1 MKKSSTLF
9 TIALVT
15 LIIFG
20 AVSSAEAFVD
30 PVSIAVI
37 GVGVVAIAAI
47 IGEKTKV
54 NDSEKKLA
62 RSDSYEQKSSPSL
75 VESSSSQ

>member
-9 TIALVT
+9 TIALAT

-20 AVSSAEAFVD
+20 AVSSAGAFVD

-47 IGEKTKV
+47 IGEKTKN
-54 NDSEKKLA
+54 NDTEKSMA
-62 RSDSYEQKSSPSL
+62 RNDSYELKRGPS
-75 VESSSSQ
+75 VESSASR

>member
-1 MKKSSTLF
+1 MKKSSIVF

-20 AVSSAEAFVD
+20 AVSSAGAFVD
-30 PVSIAVI
+30 PVSIALI

-47 IGEKTKV
+47 IGEKTKN
-54 NDSEKKLA
+54 NDTEKKLA
-62 RSDSYEQKSSPSL
+62 RNDSYEQKSGPSL
-75 VESSSSQ
+75 VESSPSH